1 MSDTSKH
8 KIDIWIL
15 IPVLLMLF
23 FSIGAVYSASSS
35 FAMDKFS
42 DPNMLFRQHTMRV
55 LFGIVLIFAFAKL
68 DYRMIQKYSKYLIWI
83 SILMLIYIF
92 FGGVGMKGASRWIS
106 LGPLSFQPSDF
117 AKYTLIIYVAA
128 LLARKKD
135 YLHLL
140 YKGYMVIIFYVLF
153 VSMLV
158 AFQPNFS
165 VSMIILSTSFLM
177 LFLSEVKLK
186 HLIFTGLIIL
196 PFAVLFVLSKNYILN
211 RLSSHSEYASGG
223 NSNYQLMQAI
233 IGFGNGGITGI
244 GPGNSIQR
252 DFYLPEAYGDFIFSI
267 VGEEYGFIGTA
278 LIITLFAL
286 FMFRGYRIVKNVQD
300 DFGRYLAFGITT
312 VLSFYAV
319 INMCVA
325 TGVIPTTGVP
335 LPFISYGGT
344 ALFFNSI
351 AVGILLNISS
361 FATEKKEVEEFK
373 FASA

>member
-1 MSDTSKH
+1 
-8 KIDIWIL
+8 
-15 IPVLLMLF
+15 MLF

-42 DPNMLFRQHTMRV
+42 DPNLLFRQHTLRV
-55 LFGIVLIFAFAKL
+55 LIGIVLIFAFAKI
-68 DYRMIQKYSKYLIWI
+68 DYRLIQKYSKYLIWL
-83 SILMLIYIF
+83 SIIMLVYIF

-140 YKGYMVIIFYVLF
+140 YKGYMVILFYILF
-153 VSMLV
+153 VCTLV

-186 HLIFTGLIIL
+186 HLVFTGLVIL

-233 IGFGNGGITGI
+233 IGFGNGGVTGI

-300 DFGRYLAFGITT
+300 DFGRYMAFGITT

-361 FATEKKEVEEFK
+361 FATQKKEVEEFK

>member
-1 MSDTSKH
+1 
-8 KIDIWIL
+8 
-15 IPVLLMLF
+15 
-23 FSIGAVYSASSS
+23 
-35 FAMDKFS
+35 MDKFS
-42 DPNMLFRQHTMRV
+42 DPNFLFRQHTMRV
-55 LFGIVLIFAFAKL
+55 LFGIILIFAFAKI
-68 DYRMIQKYSKYLIWI
+68 DYRLIQKYSKYLIWA

-135 YLHLL
+135 YLHML

-165 VSMIILSTSFLM
+165 VAMIILSTSFLM

-196 PFAVLFVLSKNYILN
+196 PFAVLFVLSKNYIMN

-278 LIITLFAL
+278 LIITMFAL
-286 FMFRGYRIVKNVQD
+286 LMFRGYKIVKNIQD
-300 DFGRYLAFGITT
+300 DFGKYLAFGITT

-325 TGVIPTTGVP
+325 TGVMPTTGVP

-361 FATEKKEVEEFK
+361 FVTHKKEVEEFK

>member
-1 MSDTSKH
+1 MSDSVKH

-15 IPVLLMLF
+15 IPVLLLLF

-42 DPNMLFRQHTMRV
+42 DSNFLFRQHAMRV
-55 LFGIVLIFAFAKL
+55 LFGIILIFAFAKL
-68 DYRMIQKYSKYLIWI
+68 DYRLIQKYSKYLIWLA
-83 SILMLIYIF
+83 ILLLIYIF
-92 FGGVGMKGASRWIS
+92 FGGVGMKGASRWIN

-117 AKYTLIIYVAA
+117 AKFALIIYVAA

-135 YLHLL
+135 YLHML
-140 YKGYMVIIFYVLF
+140 YKSYLVIVFYIVF
-153 VSMLV
+153 VAALV

-165 VSMIILSTSFLM
+165 VAMIIISTSFLM
-177 LFLSEVKLK
+177 LFLSDVKLK
-186 HLIFTGLIIL
+186 HLVITGLIIL
-196 PFAVLFVLSKNYILN
+196 PFAVLFALSKDYIRS
-211 RLSSHSEYASGG
+211 RLSSHSEYTSGG

-267 VGEEYGFIGTA
+267 VGEEYGFIGTF
-278 LIITLFAL
+278 LIITLFAI
-286 FMFRGYRIVKNVQD
+286 FMFRGYRVVKNIQD

-335 LPFISYGGT
+335 MPFVSYGGT

-351 AVGILLNISS
+351 AIGILLNISS
-361 FATEKKEVEEFK
+361 FITQKEEVKEFK
-373 FASA
+373 FA